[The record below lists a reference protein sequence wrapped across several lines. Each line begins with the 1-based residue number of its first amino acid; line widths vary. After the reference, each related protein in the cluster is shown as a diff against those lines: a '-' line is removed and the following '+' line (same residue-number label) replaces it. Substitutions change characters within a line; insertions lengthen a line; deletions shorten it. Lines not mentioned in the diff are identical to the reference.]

1 MKFSLFLIAAGCSA
15 LAAACFLIFQV
26 EQGATTNAV
35 GQYVLA
41 GLLAFALPLVTVLV
55 MRLLTPAR
63 SYLAGALAWIAVAA
77 GTGGLFG
84 VLLLR

>member
-1 MKFSLFLIAAGCSA
+1 MKFSLFLIAAACSA

-26 EQGATTNAV
+26 ERGVTNNAV

-41 GLLAFALPLVTVLV
+41 AILAFVLPAIVVLGV
-55 MRLLTPAR
+55 RMLTPAR
-63 SYLAGALAWIAVAA
+63 SYLAGALAWIVVA
-77 GTGGLFG
+77 GGMGGVFG